1 MHTKCCN
8 MNQEVLSQAG
18 HSIFSVYSNFLCNI
32 ILEIPSM
39 CLLPLPDLNMRLNRP
54 AGVEVL
60 QNLQNQ
66 SDLIICTFG
75 LKKHL
80 LGSHAITN
88 QYNIYMNTHHV
99 LASNLV
105 TSAK

>member
-1 MHTKCCN
+1 

-75 LKKHL
+75 LKKTPFGFPCYNKPIQYIHEYTPC
-80 LGSHAITN
+80 TN
-88 QYNIYMNTHHV
+88 IKLSYI
-99 LASNLV
+99 S
-105 TSAK
+105 

>member
-1 MHTKCCN
+1 

-54 AGVEVL
+54 AGIEVL

-66 SDLIICTFG
+66 SDLIFTS
-75 LKKHL
+75 LHL
-80 LGSHAITN
+80 LC
-88 QYNIYMNTHHV
+88 
-99 LASNLV
+99 L
-105 TSAK
+105 